1 MAACCVLMGKQF
13 LSDEDCSVISINK
26 LKKSICFG
34 CLTNDNDIYVFFII
48 PLRDKNSLIFAG
60 YFSVN
65 I

>member
-34 CLTNDNDIYVFFII
+34 CLTNDNDIYVFFYNTIKGQ
-48 PLRDKNSLIFAG
+48 LLLNFCWIFQR
-60 YFSVN
+60 
-65 I
+65 

>member
-34 CLTNDNDIYVFFII
+34 CLTNDNDIYVFLII
-48 PLRDKNSLIFAG
+48 SLRDKYSLMFAG
-60 YFSVN
+60 NFSVN

>member
-13 LSDEDCSVISINK
+13 LSDEDYSVISINK

-48 PLRDKNSLIFAG
+48 PLLKGQVLLNFCWIFQR
-60 YFSVN
+60 
-65 I
+65 

>member
-1 MAACCVLMGKQF
+1 MGKEF

-34 CLTNDNDIYVFFII
+34 CLTHDNDIYVFLIMS
-48 PLRDKNSLIFAG
+48 LRDKYSLIFAG

>member
-1 MAACCVLMGKQF
+1 MGKQF

-26 LKKSICFG
+26 FKAICFG

-48 PLRDKNSLIFAG
+48 PLRDKYSLIFAG